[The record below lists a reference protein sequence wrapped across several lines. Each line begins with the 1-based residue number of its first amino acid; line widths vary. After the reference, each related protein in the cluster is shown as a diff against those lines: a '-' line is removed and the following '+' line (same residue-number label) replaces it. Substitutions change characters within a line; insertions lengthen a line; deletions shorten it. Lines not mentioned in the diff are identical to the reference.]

1 MKRFFTTLC
10 LLTLCVL
17 PISDIGHTKQDVTYC
32 HPLLRFKVCVYVSLH
47 NDTDLDTRLEAFLRR
62 ELRALGDGT
71 IVQRESDWHF
81 FLAYNFA
88 EHEFKDGT
96 KTGDLSIA
104 EALMSFHPDVIHETY
119 RFPEIGKPALFEH
132 IIAGYWTA
140 DNLHEF
146 AIQAIGIFDK
156 DTLEPFRKKIRR

>member
-17 PISDIGHTKQDVTYC
+17 PINDIGRTQQSISVIPDT
-32 HPLLRFKVCVYVSLH
+32 PIRFRVCVYVSPH
-47 NDTDLDTRLEAFLRR
+47 DDTDLDTRLEAFLRR
-62 ELRALGDGT
+62 ELRALGDVT

-156 DTLEPFRKKIRR
+156 DTLEPFRKK

>member
-1 MKRFFTTLC
+1 MKRLFTTLY
-10 LLTLCVL
+10 LLSLCIL
-17 PISDIGHTKQDVTYC
+17 PISDIGHTKQNVTAVPYNT
-32 HPLLRFKVCVYVSLH
+32 PLRFKVCVYVSPH
-47 NDTDLDTRLEAFLRR
+47 DDTDLDTRLEAFLRR
-62 ELRALGDGT
+62 ELRALGDVT

-88 EHEFKDGT
+88 EHKFKDGT

-104 EALMSFHPDVIHETY
+104 EALMSFHPDVIQGAY
-119 RFPEIGKPALFEH
+119 RFPKSGKPALFEH
-132 IIAGYWTA
+132 IIAGYWTT

-156 DTLEPFRKKIRR
+156 NTLEPFRKK